1 MYIIFGHEQAAQ
13 LAIKYTVLELDTIQ
27 MQSSDSTQTAYAI
40 LESTSIGDLFRL
52 EEIKKHHANLMESYR
67 GQKWEDCQR
76 YIALLT
82 GAFKGELDSFYQ
94 SLETR
99 INEYMLQ
106 ETDPNW
112 TPIVTRN

>member
-1 MYIIFGHEQAAQ
+1 MYIIFGQEQATQ

-52 EEIKKHHANLMESYR
+52 EEIKKHHADLMESYR
-67 GQKWEDCQR
+67 AQKWEDCQR

-94 SLETR
+94 SLQTR
-99 INEYMLQ
+99 ILECMSQ
-106 ETDPNW
+106 DSDPNW
-112 TPIVTRN
+112 TPVVAKN

>member
-1 MYIIFGHEQAAQ
+1 MYIIFGHEQATQ
-13 LAIKYTVLELDTIQ
+13 LAKKYTVLELDTIQ
-27 MQSSDSTQTAYAI
+27 MQSGDSTQTAYAV

-52 EEIKKHHANLMESYR
+52 EEIKKRHADLIESYQS
-67 GQKWEDCQR
+67 QKWEDCRR

-99 INEYMLQ
+99 ITEYMLQ
-106 ETDPNW
+106 DPDLNW
-112 TPIVTRN
+112 TPVITRN

>member
-1 MYIIFGHEQAAQ
+1 MYIIFGHDQASQ
-13 LAIKYTVLELDTIQ
+13 LATKYTVLELDTIQ
-27 MQSSDSTQTAYAI
+27 MQSGDGTQTAYAV

-52 EEIKKHHANLMESYR
+52 EEIKKHHADLLESYR

-99 INEYMLQ
+99 ITQLMSQ
-106 ETDPNW
+106 DPDLTW
-112 TPIVTRN
+112 TPVVTRN

>member
-1 MYIIFGHEQAAQ
+1 MYIIFGHEQATQ
-13 LAIKYTVLELDTIQ
+13 LATKYTVLELDTIQ
-27 MQSSDSTQTAYAI
+27 IPSSNSTQTAYAV

-52 EEIKKHHANLMESYR
+52 EEIKKHHSDLIESYR
-67 GQKWEDCQR
+67 DQKWEDCQR

-99 INEYMLQ
+99 IAEYMSQ
-106 ETDPNW
+106 DPDPNW
-112 TPIVTRN
+112 TAVVTKN

>member
-1 MYIIFGHEQAAQ
+1 MYIIFGHEQATQ

-40 LESTSIGDLFRL
+40 LESTSIGDLYRL
-52 EEIKKHHANLMESYR
+52 EEIKKHHADLMESYR

-99 INEYMLQ
+99 INEYMSQ
-106 ETDPNW
+106 DPDPNW
-112 TPIVTRN
+112 TPIVARN

>member
-1 MYIIFGHEQAAQ
+1 MYIIFGHEQATQ
-13 LAIKYTVLELDTIQ
+13 LATKYTVLELDTIQ

-52 EEIKKHHANLMESYR
+52 EEIKKHHAELMESYR

-82 GAFKGELDSFYQ
+82 GAFNGELDSFYQ

-99 INEYMLQ
+99 ITEYMSQ
-106 ETDPNW
+106 DPDPTW
-112 TPIVTRN
+112 TAVVTRN